1 MHSKSLKFTVS
12 ALAIGCTMVACS
24 PSATAFRP
32 ASASASEARA
42 ESGAAAA
49 FAKAQA
55 AVKADQIDTALTH
68 GEKAVE
74 LSPSDVG
81 YRMLLADLYLKNGR
95 FASAET
101 TFEDVL
107 TLDPGNTR
115 AGLGVALVRIAQG
128 RTGGAIGQ
136 LDEMGSAPPADLG
149 LAYALAGEH
158 GRAIGILEPA
168 ARAPGAAARVR
179 QNLALAYALA
189 GDWQKAKL
197 TASQDISPDQ
207 LDARMEQWAKIA
219 QPRESY
225 DQVAALLGVTPRE
238 DSGQP
243 TRLALA
249 PRAAENTALAAA
261 EPAALPVSAP
271 QPAPQ
276 ALALGGPAPEA
287 APVAMAE
294 VVTPPEAPAWV
305 SAAVATPEPELHPEV
320 EETRPVYA
328 AAVESLVTPQAN
340 IVKASAPALK
350 PIRSFE
356 PAPAKVKA
364 APVRTAAKAVAT
376 GRFVV
381 QLGAFNS
388 ASGVERA
395 WASAYKRYGFSGHA
409 PLSTTVQ
416 LRGGTLHRLSVA
428 GFGSHN
434 DAARACQTV
443 KSRGGVCFVRAVAG
457 DAPVRWASRYSG
469 RSA

>member
-1 MHSKSLKFTVS
+1 MNSKSLKFAVS
-12 ALAIGCTMVACS
+12 GLAIGCTMVACS

-32 ASASASEARA
+32 SLASKSEGRS

-49 FAKAQA
+49 YAKAQA
-55 AVKADQIDTALTH
+55 AVKADQVDAALAH
-68 GEKAVE
+68 AEKAVE

-81 YRMLLADLYLKNGR
+81 YRMLLAELYLKNGR

-107 TLDPGNTR
+107 TLDPGNVR
-115 AGLGVALVRIAQG
+115 AGLSIALVRIAQG

-136 LDEMGSAPPADLG
+136 LDEMASAPPADLG

-158 GRAIGILEPA
+158 ARAVSILEPA

-179 QNLALAYALA
+179 QNLALAYALS

-197 TASQDISPDQ
+197 TASQDVSPDE

-238 DSGQP
+238 DTGQP

-261 EPAALPVSAP
+261 EPVPAP
-271 QPAPQ
+271 EPAPQ
-276 ALALGGPAPEA
+276 AIALGGPAPEA
-287 APVAMAE
+287 APAAIVE
-294 VVTPPEAPAWV
+294 TIPTPVQPAWV
-305 SAAVATPEPELHPEV
+305 SAAPAPEPAPQPEA
-320 EETRPVYA
+320 EESRPVYA

-340 IVKASAPALK
+340 IVKASVPALE
-350 PIRSFE
+350 PIRTFE
-356 PAPAKVKA
+356 KAPAKAKTT
-364 APVRTAAKAVAT
+364 PVHTAAKPVGA
-376 GRFVV
+376 GRFAV
-381 QLGAFNS
+381 QLGAFGS

-395 WASAYKRYGFSGHA
+395 WASAYKRYGFSGHT
-409 PLSTTVQ
+409 PLSTTVK
-416 LRGGTLHRLSVA
+416 LPAGTFHRLSVA
-428 GFGSHN
+428 GFASHA
-434 DAARACQTV
+434 DATRVCKTV

-457 DAPVRWASRYSG
+457 DAPVRWASRYTG
-469 RSA
+469 RNA

>member
-32 ASASASEARA
+32 SSASASEARA

-49 FAKAQA
+49 YAKAQA
-55 AVKADQIDTALTH
+55 AAKADQMDVALTH
-68 GEKAVE
+68 AEKAVE

-81 YRMLLADLYLKNGR
+81 YRMMLADLYLKNGR

-107 TLDPGNTR
+107 TLNPGNTR
-115 AGLGVALVRIAQG
+115 AGLSVALVRIAQG

-136 LDEMGSAPPADLG
+136 LDEMASAPPADLG

-158 GRAIGILEPA
+158 GRAIAILEPA
-168 ARAPGAAARVR
+168 ARTPGAAARVR
-179 QNLALAYALA
+179 QNLALAYALS

-197 TASQDISPDQ
+197 TAAQDVSPDQ

-219 QPRESY
+219 QPKDSY
-225 DQVAALLGVTPRE
+225 DQVAALLGVTPVE

-243 TRLALA
+243 VRLALA
-249 PRAAENTALAAA
+249 PRPAENTALAAA
-261 EPAALPVSAP
+261 EPVIVPAP
-271 QPAPQ
+271 APEQAPQ
-276 ALALGGPAPEA
+276 AVALGGPAPEA
-287 APVAMAE
+287 APVAVAE
-294 VVTPPEAPAWV
+294 AVAAPGAPAWV
-305 SAAVATPEPELHPEV
+305 SAAAAEPEPQPDI
-320 EETRPVYA
+320 EESRPVYA

-364 APVRTAAKAVAT
+364 APVRTATKAVAT

-395 WASAYKRYGFSGHA
+395 WASAYKRYGFTAHA
-409 PLSTTVQ
+409 PLSTTVK
-416 LRGGTLHRLSVA
+416 LRGGTFHRLSVA

-457 DAPVRWASRYSG
+457 DAPVRWASRYTG
-469 RSA
+469 RNA

>member
-1 MHSKSLKFTVS
+1 MNSKSLKFGIS

-24 PSATAFRP
+24 PSATAFR
-32 ASASASEARA
+32 ASSASASEARA

-49 FAKAQA
+49 YTKAEAAAKADEMD
-55 AVKADQIDTALTH
+55 VALTH
-68 GEKAVE
+68 AEKAVE

-81 YRMLLADLYLKNGR
+81 YRMMLADLYLKNGR

-101 TFEDVL
+101 TFNDVL
-107 TLDPGNTR
+107 SLDPGNTR
-115 AGLGVALVRIAQG
+115 AGLSVALVHIALG
-128 RTGGAIGQ
+128 RAGGAIGQ
-136 LDEMGSAPPADLG
+136 LDEMASAPPADLG

-179 QNLALAYALA
+179 QNLALAYALS

-219 QPRESY
+219 QPRESW

-243 TRLALA
+243 ARLALA
-249 PRAAENTALAAA
+249 PRAPQTSVLAAA
-261 EPAALPVSAP
+261 EPV
-271 QPAPQ
+271 PAPASEPAAQ
-276 ALALGGPAPEA
+276 AVALGGPAPEA
-287 APVAMAE
+287 APVVVAE
-294 VVTPPEAPAWV
+294 IAAPPEVPAWV
-305 SAAVATPEPELHPEV
+305 SAAAAPEAVPAPQPEAEN
-320 EETRPVYA
+320 TRPVYA

-340 IVKASAPALK
+340 IVKASAPALQ

-356 PAPAKVKA
+356 PAPAKAKA
-364 APVRTAAKAVAT
+364 APFRAARAVAT

-381 QLGAFNS
+381 QLGAFGS
-388 ASGVERA
+388 APAVERA
-395 WASAYKRYGFSGHA
+395 WASAYKRYGFTDHA
-409 PLSTTVQ
+409 PLSTTVKV
-416 LRGGTLHRLSVA
+416 RGGTFHRLSVA
-428 GFGSHN
+428 GFESHN
-434 DAARACQTV
+434 DASRACQKV

-457 DAPVRWASRYSG
+457 DAPVRWASRYTG
-469 RSA
+469 RNAA

>member
-1 MHSKSLKFTVS
+1 MNSKSLKFAVS

-24 PSATAFRP
+24 PSATAFR
-32 ASASASEARA
+32 ASSASASEARA

-49 FAKAQA
+49 YAKAEA
-55 AVKADQIDTALTH
+55 AAKADQMDAALTH
-68 GEKAVE
+68 AEKAVE
-74 LSPSDVG
+74 LSPTDVG

-101 TFEDVL
+101 TFDDVL
-107 TLDPGNTR
+107 ALDPGNTR
-115 AGLGVALVRIAQG
+115 AGLSVALVRIAMG

-136 LDEMGSAPPADLG
+136 LDGMGSAPPADLG

-179 QNLALAYALA
+179 QNLALAYALS

-207 LDARMEQWAKIA
+207 LDARMAQWAKIA
-219 QPRESY
+219 QPRESW

-243 TRLALA
+243 ARLALA
-249 PRAAENTALAAA
+249 PRTVEGTVLAAA
-261 EPAALPVSAP
+261 EPVPAP
-271 QPAPQ
+271 APEPAPQ
-276 ALALGGPAPEA
+276 VIALGGPAPEA
-287 APVAMAE
+287 APVAVAE
-294 VVTPPEAPAWV
+294 VAAPPEVPAWV
-305 SAAVATPEPELHPEV
+305 SAAAAPEAAPAPRAEAED
-320 EETRPVYA
+320 TRPVYA
-328 AAVESLVTPQAN
+328 AAVESLVTPQPN
-340 IVKASAPALK
+340 IVKASAPALQ

-364 APVRTAAKAVAT
+364 APFRAARPAAT

-381 QLGAFNS
+381 QLGAFGS
-388 ASGVERA
+388 ATAVERA
-395 WASAYKRYGFSGHA
+395 WAAAYKRYGFTDHA
-409 PLSTTVQ
+409 PMSTTVKV
-416 LRGGTLHRLSVA
+416 RGGTFHRLSVA
-428 GFGSHN
+428 GFGSHTE
-434 DAARACQTV
+434 ASRACQNV

-457 DAPVRWASRYSG
+457 DAPVRWASRYG
-469 RSA
+469 RNA

>member
-1 MHSKSLKFTVS
+1 MKSKSLKFAVS
-12 ALAIGCTMVACS
+12 ALAIGSTMVACS
-24 PSATAFRP
+24 PSATAFR
-32 ASASASEARA
+32 ASSASATPARS

-49 FAKAQA
+49 FAKAEA
-55 AVKADQIDTALTH
+55 AVKADQIDSALAYA
-68 GEKAVE
+68 EKAVE

-95 FASAET
+95 FASAQT

-107 TLDPGNTR
+107 ALDAGNIR
-115 AGLGVALVRIAQG
+115 AGLSVALVRIAQG

-136 LDEMGSAPPADLG
+136 LEEMSSAPPADLG

-179 QNLALAYALA
+179 QNLALAYALS

-207 LDARMEQWAKIA
+207 VDARMAQWAKIA
-219 QPRESY
+219 QPRDSW

-238 DSGQP
+238 DAGQP

-249 PRAAENTALAAA
+249 PRAVEGTALAAA
-261 EPAALPVSAP
+261 EPAPVPAP
-271 QPAPQ
+271 EAAPQ
-276 ALALGGPAPEA
+276 ALALGGPPPEA
-287 APVAMAE
+287 APIAVAEA
-294 VVTPPEAPAWV
+294 VPAPEAPAWV
-305 SAAVATPEPELHPEV
+305 SAAAAPEAAPASQPEV
-320 EETRPVYA
+320 EDTRPVYA

-340 IVKASAPALK
+340 IVKVSAPALQ

-364 APVRTAAKAVAT
+364 APFRLAKPAAT

-395 WASAYKRYGFSGHA
+395 WASAYKRYGFTGHA
-409 PLSTTVQ
+409 PLSTTVK
-416 LRGGTLHRLSVA
+416 LRGGTFHRLSVA

-457 DAPVRWASRYSG
+457 DVPVRWASRYTG
-469 RSA
+469 RNA